1 MEHNNS
7 TKQQL
12 FLDEHYRQKRK
23 INFFIVFDFIVLYY
37 QLPIFLE
44 IDSNEPLP
52 LRPAAGADAH
62 KIIVSTRI
70 RVVLGEQYTIFL
82 LIVFITLI
90 IKNVYNR
97 IFFKIGYKNK
107 SVKLAFCQFHELRLS
122 HCLVH

>member
-1 MEHNNS
+1 M
-7 TKQQL
+7 
-12 FLDEHYRQKRK
+12 
-23 INFFIVFDFIVLYY
+23 FDFIVLYY
-37 QLPIFLE
+37 QLPVFLE

-97 IFFKIGYKNK
+97 IFFKIGYKKKRETCYLPVPRFKAVALPNLIEPTTR
-107 SVKLAFCQFHELRLS
+107 SPRRI
-122 HCLVH
+122 